1 MWLVWKHLIGH
12 LIPNAVAVMHM
23 TKGTYR
29 RVLAKVFCTTAV
41 VVLFSV
47 HASTALSETV
57 QDLEQRLQ
65 VLLVEKRQHAS
76 DPTVLVTLA
85 DLYLDLGDAAY
96 GDTAKRRTAYEEGAR
111 VARQALDLQE
121 QNAQAHYLYAANLG
135 SAAQLKGTMASAL
148 IVQDLK
154 THVRRALE
162 IQEDHAP
169 ALHMM
174 GMMLEE
180 LPWFLGGDA
189 DAALTY
195 LKRATV
201 ADPSYVHARLDLA
214 KAYVKRR
221 ALDEARR
228 ELRILLDSTQSAD
241 LSIGKRRYRR
251 EAADLLGTLSS
262 R

>member
-1 MWLVWKHLIGH
+1 MLH
-12 LIPNAVAVMHM
+12 AVAAKH
-23 TKGTYR
+23 TTTATR
-29 RVLAKVFCTTAV
+29 RRSLAKMIYTSTAAVFFLV
-41 VVLFSV
+41 Q
-47 HASTALSETV
+47 ASTALSETV

-65 VLLVEKRQHAS
+65 ALLAEKRQHAS
-76 DPTVLVTLA
+76 DPALLVTLA

-96 GDTAKRRTAYEEGAR
+96 NDTAKRQTAYEEGAR
-111 VARQALDLQE
+111 LAKQALDLQE

-154 THVRRALE
+154 AHVRRALE
-162 IQEDHAP
+162 IKEDHAP

-201 ADPSYVHARLDLA
+201 VDPSYVHARLDLA

-221 ALDEARR
+221 ALDDARR
-228 ELRILLDSTQSAD
+228 ELRILLDTTQSAD
-241 LSIGKRRYRR
+241 LSISKRRYRR
-251 EAADLLGTLSS
+251 EAADLLSTLS